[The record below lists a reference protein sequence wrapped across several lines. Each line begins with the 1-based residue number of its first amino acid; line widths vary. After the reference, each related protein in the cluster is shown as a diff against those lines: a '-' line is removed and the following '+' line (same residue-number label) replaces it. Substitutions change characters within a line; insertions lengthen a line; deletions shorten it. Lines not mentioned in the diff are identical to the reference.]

1 MAVGEGCPVMVAAAV
16 AGCLLIAGAKR
27 TIAFAGGLVVVV
39 VAAAPFAVFAAVPL
53 TAVVLVGRRIG
64 TRHRG
69 RAYRDLAAAEL
80 CDLTALGL
88 SGGLAFTA
96 ALALA
101 AQQVGGDLEFEVAR
115 VLRVVKIEGIAPA
128 LAAADG
134 SAVRLYQ
141 TAGRA
146 AASGAAMLEPM
157 RQLADEL
164 FAEQHTARLERARR
178 LPVLMLFP
186 LTLLILPGFVLLV
199 IAPAVVDA
207 FSRLQL

>member
-1 MAVGEGCPVMVAAAV
+1 MAVGQGCRLMVAATV
-16 AGCLLIAGAKR
+16 AGCLLVAGVKWR
-27 TIAFAGGLVVVV
+27 IAFSAGLVVGF
-39 VAAAPFAVFAAVPL
+39 VAAAPFAVFAAIPL
-53 TAVVLVGRRIG
+53 AAAGLVGQRIG
-64 TRHRG
+64 NLRLDAAR
-69 RAYRDLAAAEL
+69 RARAVAEL

-88 SGGLAFTA
+88 GGGLAFSA

-101 AQQVGGDLEFEVAR
+101 AQQVGGDLESEVAS
-115 VLRVVKIEGIAPA
+115 VLRMVKVDGVAPV

-134 SAVRLYQ
+134 SAIRLYQ

-146 AASGAAMLEPM
+146 AVSGAAMLEPV
-157 RQLADEL
+157 RQLADQL